1 MNTDFLGNFDP
12 LENSD
17 TQEAALSAKK
27 RMIKNVLDC
36 YVGWFDPFCE
46 MIQNALDAVDKLE
59 GLAGYEPKI
68 QVIINIKE
76 NSITV
81 VDNGVGFKQ
90 DEFKS
95 FLAPNYSFKDKEK
108 NLRGR
113 KGVGATYLA
122 YGFNYLRVITK
133 NDHFSAKFFM
143 RDGRKWSSGEELD
156 NRPQMELD
164 NSPIDN
170 PFYEEEMHGTLM
182 TVKCDS
188 YSTPGSLSW
197 ISIKD
202 AKGWAKVLRVQTALG
217 QIVRESK
224 AKVTVECIDADGN
237 STVEEMHSFKYLMI
251 NEVVNKSANIDDI
264 LKWRDE
270 QYKNGRDINALP
282 NKFKNLDG
290 IYGQW
295 TADDMIG
302 KISSLSDDEK
312 TAIEKYNITSMF
324 GYVYSLNIWEAIDRE
339 SGIRKG
345 QHILYGGIQMAV
357 NNMPQGDLIQIP
369 LTKNIGRQKQANILL
384 HFENCNV
391 DMGRKGFEKGVVDLA
406 KEISRKMMDGPLRM
420 VKSSLKSNSGAAPDI
435 VREMQLNQW
444 KQEMAQHQQDSPLII
459 NNPNF
464 FNPINEVA
472 VLSTPTREQ
481 DVIALFNQLIAGG
494 VIRGIR
500 IMATNERS
508 TYDGLFRIVI
518 RKDALHRYDAI
529 KNPLGIVENVAQ
541 VLGDQE
547 EYISDPKVLEYK
559 YSIDGLVED
568 LDDGTKNISD
578 IDLVVAWEAG
588 KQYKENYSLN
598 SRLLDG
604 EEGLRQYHGV
614 THDLITSDNQHVCFV
629 ILLKDLI
636 MKLNSDPGFVEL
648 QESYEQT

>member
-1 MNTDFLGNFDP
+1 MDTVFLGNFDP

-46 MIQNALDAVDKLE
+46 LIQNALDAVDKLE

-68 QVIINIKE
+68 QIIINIKE

-90 DEFKS
+90 EEFKS

-133 NDHFSAKFFM
+133 NEHFSAKFIM
-143 RDGRKWSSGEELD
+143 KNGRKWASGDDLD
-156 NRPQMELD
+156 NRPQMEVD
-164 NSPIDN
+164 DSPIDN
-170 PFYEEEMHGTLM
+170 SFFDEEMHGTLM

-197 ISIKD
+197 ISLKD
-202 AKGWAKVLRVQTALG
+202 ARGWAKVLRVQTALG
-217 QIVRESK
+217 QIIRESK
-224 AKVTVECIDADGN
+224 AQVTIMCIDTEGN
-237 STVEEMHSFKYLMI
+237 STVENIHGFKYLMI
-251 NEVVNKSANIDDI
+251 NEVVNKSANVDDI

-270 QYKNGRDINALP
+270 QFKNGKDTNSLP

-295 TADDMIG
+295 NSDNIIE
-302 KISSLSDDEK
+302 KISTLDDDEK
-312 TAIEKYNITSMF
+312 SAIKKFNITAMF
-324 GYVYSLNIWEAIDRE
+324 GYVYSLNIWEAIDRDC
-339 SGIRKG
+339 GIRKG

-406 KEISRKMMDGPLRM
+406 KNISRKMMDGPLRV

-444 KQEMAQHQQDSPLII
+444 KQEMEKHQQDSPLII
-459 NNPNF
+459 NNPHF

-518 RKDALHRYDAI
+518 RKDELHRYDAI
-529 KNPLGIVENVAQ
+529 KNPLGIVESVTEI
-541 VLGDQE
+541 LKDQE
-547 EYISDPKVLEYK
+547 EYISEPKVSEYK

-588 KQYKENYSLN
+588 NQYKENYCLG

-604 EEGLRQYHGV
+604 EESLRQYHGV
-614 THDLITSDNQHVCFV
+614 THDLFTSDGQHVCFV

-636 MKLNSDPGFVEL
+636 MKLNSDAGFVEL
-648 QESYEQT
+648 QESYEQ